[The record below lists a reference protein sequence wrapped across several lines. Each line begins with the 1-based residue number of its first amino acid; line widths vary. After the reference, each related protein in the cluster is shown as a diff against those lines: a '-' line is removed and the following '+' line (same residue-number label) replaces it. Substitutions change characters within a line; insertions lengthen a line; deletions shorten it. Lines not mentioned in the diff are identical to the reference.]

1 MRKVHNL
8 HSIAYV
14 MYEAKAQRMR
24 DEINNSKRSSY
35 NEYEARMSRAMGY
48 GYDSYCGD

>member
-8 HSIAYV
+8 HSNTYV

-24 DEINNSKRSSY
+24 DEINSSKSISY

-48 GYDSYCGD
+48 GYDSYCGN